1 MTRFRTI
8 LIMVAAAAT
17 LSLGAAMPAFAAPKD
32 RSCLTDQQTRAAIG
46 AGQIQTWP
54 KIRKLGGIPPDYYE
68 TSDTPVCQRNGL
80 YYYVV
85 NMASPKG
92 ENFKIVL
99 NAVDGT
105 AEVL

>member
-8 LIMVAAAAT
+8 LIMVAAAAA
-17 LSLGAAMPAFAAPKD
+17 LSLGAAMPAFAAPPPAD
-32 RSCLTDQQTRAAIG
+32 CLTNQQIQTAIA
-46 AGQIQTWP
+46 AGQIKSWP
-54 KIRKLGGIPPDYYE
+54 KIRKLAGIPKDYRE
-68 TSDTPVCQRNGL
+68 TADIQVCMQAGAP
-80 YYYVV
+80 YFFV
-85 NMASPKG
+85 NMVSPKG